1 MSPSRYRL
9 GDCGT
14 TDRDAAVDPFT
25 AVVYYGGVQVLL
37 FGLPVLWLAFLST
50 AAPRLGVA
58 VLVALPVAAIV
69 VAAGRAG
76 LLPGGLRRLS
86 VRRLW
91 TGRGYR
97 TFCRRAA
104 HLQATL
110 ALAVF
115 GGAAAGYAAVTAP
128 LVVTT
133 LLAAVGTALARPL
146 ARGARA
152 TRAGYYLAGLAV
164 AVAVVT
170 RLPVLPPTVSF
181 ALAVFAAVVV
191 SVWRRLTGRDPVP
204 GSGTLTTARGAAGVC
219 SFATPTSP
227 TAGPATY
234 ASPAGRSRRSRP
246 TSCRTRASGSS
257 RPPTGSCF
265 QG

>member
-1 MSPSRYRL
+1 MSPSRYQP

-14 TDRDAAVDPFT
+14 TDRDATVDLFT

-76 LLPGGLRRLS
+76 LLPDGLRRLS
-86 VRRLW
+86 VRRLC
-91 TGRGYR
+91 TSRGSR

-146 ARGARA
+146 ARGARHP
-152 TRAGYYLAGLAV
+152 R
-164 AVAVVT
+164 
-170 RLPVLPPTVSF
+170 RVLPGGGGG
-181 ALAVFAAVVV
+181 
-191 SVWRRLTGRDPVP
+191 RRRDP
-204 GSGTLTTARGAAGVC
+204 TACSPPDGVVRPCRVRGRR
-219 SFATPTSP
+219 
-227 TAGPATY
+227 
-234 ASPAGRSRRSRP
+234 GRR
-246 TSCRTRASGSS
+246 CGDA
-257 RPPTGSCF
+257 
-265 QG
+265 